1 MYAIDYIFFNLIT
14 CLLDSTL
21 ILFGETIL
29 WKRLGEKGKICIS
42 LLMPAKIAV
51 LIYSSFTFLTEG
63 AQHQFDHSSLLT
75 SLGLLF
81 YLALLAIFFSLPVL

>member
-1 MYAIDYIFFNLIT
+1 
-14 CLLDSTL
+14 
-21 ILFGETIL
+21 
-29 WKRLGEKGKICIS
+29 
-42 LLMPAKIAV
+42 MPAKIAV